1 MTLEKGMVR
10 IGKMDTGFLK
20 KPIAVSSNRGVAGG
34 ELHSRYRRLWLCS
47 VCFTAF
53 VSLTPLVIMTF
64 VNFCHYE
71 KTLTAEAMYPI
82 SRLTSNSRRFMDDF
96 LEERRAA
103 LTYVVNRESYEDLCD
118 SEKLNRIFL
127 NMKQSFGGFVDLGVI
142 GSDGDQRSYV
152 GRYELKGKN
161 YKEQDWFHEVCL
173 KGVYVSDV
181 FLGYRNFPHFVI
193 AVRKDSAEEE
203 SFYVLRATIDSEMLN
218 RYITSLDLRRSSDA
232 FLINRKGILQ
242 TPSRHEG
249 GILDRCSIATPSVFS
264 KSEVLEVTD
273 KQGKP
278 RILGYAYI
286 EQSPFIFVVL
296 KHPEGIMQS
305 WLHLRSDI
313 LWLLGTSIVL
323 IMTVILFG
331 STYLVNRIRDAD
343 YRRNKALHS
352 IAYTNKMASIGR
364 MAAGVAH
371 EINNP
376 LAIINENAGLIK
388 DLVSIKNEPPEKDRL
403 LRIAET
409 VLKSV
414 ERCSTITH
422 RLLGFAKRMDPLIE
436 QIALG
441 SLVEE
446 VLSFQGKEAEYRS
459 IAINV
464 SVPEDLPAIESDH
477 GQLQQVFLNILSNA
491 FAAVDDGG
499 RIDISLKQEDENTVA
514 VTISDDG
521 PGIPEELIDRVFE
534 PFFSTK
540 ADYGT
545 GLGLSITFGIVEK
558 LGGRIDV
565 QSEVGEGTSFT
576 VRLPVTRRS

>member
-1 MTLEKGMVR
+1 
-10 IGKMDTGFLK
+10 
-20 KPIAVSSNRGVAGG
+20 
-34 ELHSRYRRLWLCS
+34 
-47 VCFTAF
+47 
-53 VSLTPLVIMTF
+53 
-64 VNFCHYE
+64 
-71 KTLTAEAMYPI
+71 
-82 SRLTSNSRRFMDDF
+82 
-96 LEERRAA
+96 
-103 LTYVVNRESYEDLCD
+103 
-118 SEKLNRIFL
+118 LNRTFL
-127 NMKQSFGGFVDLGVI
+127 DMKESFGALVDLGVI
-142 GSDGDQRSYV
+142 DSEGNQQSYV
-152 GRYELKGKN
+152 GRYELEGKN
-161 YKEQDWFHEVCL
+161 YKEQDWFQEVCV
-173 KGVYVSDV
+173 KGVHVSDV
-181 FLGYRNFPHFVI
+181 FMGYRKFPHFVI
-193 AVRKDSAEEE
+193 AVRRDDAEKG
-203 SFYVLRATIDSEMLN
+203 SFYILRATIDTEVLN
-218 RYITSLDLRRSSDA
+218 HYISSLGLRPSSDV
-232 FLINRKGILQ
+232 FLINREGILQ
-242 TPSRHEG
+242 TQSRHSRG
-249 GILDRCSIATPSVFS
+249 LLDQCPIATPPLSS
-264 KSEVLEVTD
+264 KTEVLETTD
-273 KQGKP
+273 EEGEP

-286 EQSPFIFVVL
+286 DQSPFIFVVL
-296 KHPEGIMQS
+296 KQPAHVMQS
-305 WLHLRSDI
+305 WLRLRSDI

-343 YRRNKALHS
+343 LKRNKALHS

-388 DLVSIKNEPPEKDRL
+388 DLVSIKNEPPEGDRL

-441 SLVEE
+441 SLIEE

-464 SVPEDLPAIESDH
+464 AVPEDLPAIQSDR

-534 PFFSTK
+534 PFFSGK

-565 QSEVGEGTSFT
+565 QSEVGEGASFT
-576 VRLPVTRRS
+576 VRLPVTSRS